1 MNDCFAIQ
9 TATFL
14 KLAAR
19 MASRPYETSRS
30 VLSLLTSRA
39 FRDLRE
45 REGTQTTA
53 RKGRELGNSLSGIG
67 NRLRPSAGDMGEQVR
82 QQQVPV
88 IGAGQG
94 VASFVHIEH
103 AAFATVTS
111 LERAPGVM
119 RQSKHCRAEPKAGF
133 PLP

>member
-1 MNDCFAIQ
+1 
-9 TATFL
+9 
-14 KLAAR
+14 
-19 MASRPYETSRS
+19 
-30 VLSLLTSRA
+30 LLESTA
-39 FRDLRE
+39 FRVSEIDCVAMRYGFFYGP
-45 REGTQTTA
+45 GTWYT
-53 RKGRELGNSLSGIG
+53 N
-67 NRLRPSAGDMGEQVR
+67 AGDMGEQVR

-88 IGAGQG
+88 IGAGQA

-119 RQSKHCRAEPKAGF
+119 RQSKHCRAEPRTGF